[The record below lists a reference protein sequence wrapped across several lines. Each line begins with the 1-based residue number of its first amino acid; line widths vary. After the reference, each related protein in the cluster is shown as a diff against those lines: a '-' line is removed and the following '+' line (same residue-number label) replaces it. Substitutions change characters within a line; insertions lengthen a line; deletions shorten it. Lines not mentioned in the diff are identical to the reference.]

1 MRNEDKLEEQK
12 CFLQKERAV
21 HRHWKLENRQYGVQA
36 RLSNS
41 GIGDR
46 RHLVSY
52 QQQPGVWCF
61 ACKILFVMEPR
72 QRHKKGVQM
81 ACDGIKDI

>member
-12 CFLQKERAV
+12 CFLEKERAV
-21 HRHWKLENRQYGVQA
+21 HWHWKLENRQYGVQA

-52 QQQPGVWCF
+52 QQQPGVWCLPAKSF
-61 ACKILFVMEPR
+61 LLTANGR
-72 QRHKKGVQM
+72 DGTTTTAQKG
-81 ACDGIKDI
+81 CTDGL